1 MGATRLDPRLVDK
14 LVTKTGKPLQYVRER
29 ISKRAAKQ
37 GISAEAAL
45 ILWAKEFEV
54 GTNTFQRGLDAR
66 IQEEVRT
73 GLPALFTAPA
83 LSSAKKN
90 GKGKGA
96 KGRKAAASSASGL
109 RAAIDYLLSDAELK
123 RRCGDL
129 LTAKRDFDRVFR
141 EATTVLDDRL
151 KKLAQIKGKINPDAL
166 VVKVLHP
173 SKAILVV
180 SEYADEQEG
189 FFNVTKGLIA
199 AFRNPSH
206 HSLNDKL
213 TREDALRFCGFI
225 DAMLT
230 LLGQAR
236 VNLPAAGGA
245 QP

>member
-1 MGATRLDPRLVDK
+1 MGATRLDPGLVDK
-14 LVTKTGKPLQYVRER
+14 LVTKTDKPLKYVREQ
-29 ISKRAAKQ
+29 ISKRADKQ

-45 ILWAKEFEV
+45 ILWAKEFGI
-54 GTNTFQRGLDAR
+54 GTNTFQRGLDPH
-66 IQEEVRT
+66 IQEQVRA

-83 LSSAKKN
+83 PSPKRN

-96 KGRKAAASSASGL
+96 KGVRRVSGL
-109 RAAIDYLLSDAELK
+109 RAAIDYLLSDEELK

-129 LTAKRDFDRVFR
+129 LTARGSFDRVFR

-166 VVKVLHP
+166 VANTLHP

-180 SEYADEQEG
+180 SEHTDVQQG
-189 FFNVTKGLIA
+189 FFSIVTGLMA
-199 AFRNPSH
+199 AFRNPTH

-236 VNLPAAGGA
+236 VKLPAT
-245 QP
+245 Q